1 MRFQC
6 RSVNKTLGISVYE
19 LARRKLQWVE
29 YEFDYGRNQS
39 SNNFN
44 KLSDKERFEKNRR
57 RRLLKE
63 QESKMKE
70 EDAKSSKNPKCS
82 LCKEDLIPP
91 LKVYICQEGHL
102 HREGQGRKPNKKICS
117 VCSAPSNCR
126 LLFMRSLELEKL

>member
-6 RSVNKTLGISVYE
+6 RSVNKTLGITVYE

-70 EDAKSSKNPKCS
+70 EDAKSSKKSQMFS
-82 LCKEDLIPP
+82 LQRRPDSSSKSLHLPGRTSSQRRSRKET
-91 LKVYICQEGHL
+91 Q
-102 HREGQGRKPNKKICS
+102 
-117 VCSAPSNCR
+117 
-126 LLFMRSLELEKL
+126 